1 MHKAATD
8 DEQHTIGEI
17 ADVMFDHND
26 KFGESTC
33 VNDVNNDAHLTLL
46 QEEEM
51 LSERGAIIE
60 ETLVARNHSQATDE
74 SGVNISSNC
83 DHVD

>member
-17 ADVMFDHND
+17 ADVTFDHNN
-26 KFGESTC
+26 KFGD

-51 LSERGAIIE
+51 SSERGAIIG